1 MLIFQKE
8 TVTAKVNMKA
18 YTYVLKTINKT
29 KKTKTENLSDICRIK
44 NRWK

>member
-1 MLIFQKE
+1 MAIWKLLDIVIFQKE

-29 KKTKTENLSDICRIK
+29 KKTKTENR
-44 NRWK
+44 